1 MQLSKKLV
9 EKFQELHR
17 EKYGEEIGY
26 EIAESQLN
34 ELADLVRITAQQE
47 STKE

>member
-1 MQLSKKLV
+1 MQLSKQLV

-26 EIAESQLN
+26 DFAEAQLN
-34 ELADLVRITAQQE
+34 ELADLVRMTAQRE